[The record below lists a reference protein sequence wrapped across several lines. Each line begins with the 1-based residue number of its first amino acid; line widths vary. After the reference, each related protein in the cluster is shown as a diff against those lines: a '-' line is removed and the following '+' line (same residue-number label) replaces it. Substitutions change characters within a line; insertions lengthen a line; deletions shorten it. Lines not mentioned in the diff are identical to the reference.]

1 MKAGRAQR
9 WWFGLGVALLL
20 AGLIA
25 SAPLALQAQG
35 SAPQGTSAGT
45 AFTYQGR
52 LLKNDNPV
60 SGSCDFQFSLWDA
73 QSGGSQVG
81 SEVTKSG
88 LDVQEG
94 YFAVDLD
101 FGGSAFTGDARY
113 LQVEVKCGGDSA
125 YTNLG
130 RVALNGAPYALGLRP
145 GAVINGSVPGGTGLT
160 VVNSSSTG
168 HYAISGRTD
177 SNNTEAV
184 GVYGY
189 ASSTSAEVYGV
200 LGEVGSADSSSAG
213 VKGVSNSGAAP
224 GVHGATT
231 SDDDFATGV
240 YGSTAPG
247 SNRAFGVKGETY
259 ASGTASAGVHG
270 SARASS
276 GEVYGVYGQS
286 DSSSGRGVYGLATDS
301 DGTTYGVYGK
311 SVSYLGNG
319 VGGEGHTGVYGKA
332 VGGTLINPSYGVYAA
347 ADPSGESYG
356 LYSDGDAHVDGLL
369 TWRPV
374 TGYLSIP
381 AAAFVPADNYNS
393 KTLNSGSF
401 IRPNGSLPENIY
413 APVHLPHNAVITE
426 MTAHWRD
433 TYSGGDGT
441 ITLYRSTFAGNLAP
455 VAQVSTSGSGGDGS
469 SSDSNIDAAY
479 ARVDNSGFM
488 YYVNAYLPTDGTD
501 YVGIYAVVIEYTIDR
516 PH

>member
-1 MKAGRAQR
+1 MKVSPGRTQK
-9 WWFGLGVALLL
+9 WWLGLGIALLVV
-20 AGLIA
+20 GLIV
-25 SAPLALQAQG
+25 STPSALQAQG
-35 SAPQGTSAGT
+35 LAPQGTSVGT

-52 LLKNDNPV
+52 LLKNDSPV

-81 SEVTKSG
+81 STVAKDSVN
-88 LDVQEG
+88 VQDG

-113 LQVEVKCGGDSA
+113 LQVEVKCSGDSS

-130 RVALNGAPYALGLRP
+130 RVTLNGAPYALGLRP

-168 HYAISGRTD
+168 DYAIYGRTD
-177 SNNTEAV
+177 SNNAEAA

-200 LGEVGSADSSSAG
+200 LGEVQSTDSASAG
-213 VKGVSNSGAAP
+213 VKGVSVSGAAP
-224 GVHGATT
+224 GVQGVTT
-231 SDDDFATGV
+231 SDDDFAAGV
-240 YGSTAPG
+240 YGSTGSG

-259 ASGTASAGVHG
+259 TSGTASAGVYGGAH
-270 SARASS
+270 ASS

-311 SVSYLGNG
+311 SASYLGSG

-332 VGGTLINPSYGVYAA
+332 VGGTLVNPSYGVYAE

-356 LYSDGDAHVDGLL
+356 LYSEGDAHVEGLL
-369 TWRPV
+369 TWKPI
-374 TGYLSIP
+374 TSYLSIP
-381 AAAFVPADNYNS
+381 AAAFVPQYNYDAETYNGGSIVRTLSGSYDIFNAPVQLPHGATVTKMTVYWYDNY
-393 KTLNSGSF
+393 
-401 IRPNGSLPENIY
+401 
-413 APVHLPHNAVITE
+413 A
-426 MTAHWRD
+426 
-433 TYSGGDGT
+433 GDNGT
-441 ITLYRSTFAGNLAP
+441 IALRRSSFSLFPLTMAE
-455 VAQVSTSGSGGDGS
+455 VTTSGSGGNGS
-469 SSDSNIDAAY
+469 GVDSTIDY
-479 ARVDNSGFM
+479 AQIDNSQYT
-488 YYVNAYLPTDGTD
+488 YYLTAQLPTDGTD
-501 YVGIYAVVIEYTIDR
+501 YVGLYGVVIEYTIDQ
-516 PH
+516 PY